1 MNDLVQRL
9 SEGQHPIE
17 LSTRPKPTVKALK
30 ESLDRGCVHIRF
42 TGTRGGTELGVPVD
56 REQTDLSNADFEK
69 GVGSLKL
76 VGSLSLDYVRVRC
89 EKSSRRGRLT

>member
-1 MNDLVQRL
+1 M
-9 SEGQHPIE
+9 
-17 LSTRPKPTVKALK
+17 
-30 ESLDRGCVHIRF
+30 
-42 TGTRGGTELGVPVD
+42 GVPVD

-89 EKSSRRGRLT
+89 VAEIDLESLIGHGHLERLSE